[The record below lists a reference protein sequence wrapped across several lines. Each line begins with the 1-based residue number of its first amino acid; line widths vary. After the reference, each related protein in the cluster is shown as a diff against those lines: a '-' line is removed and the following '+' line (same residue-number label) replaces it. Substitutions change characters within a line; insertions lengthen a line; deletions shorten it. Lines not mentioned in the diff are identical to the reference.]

1 MDPGAAQGG
10 TGLTRKP
17 WRPAGSVERP
27 VPPARSTPGIFH
39 LLLFMATVVTTSIA
53 GVGLANRPA
62 PLPLWVAAKVLYFE
76 PARLLDG
83 VAFSAPLLASLFS
96 HEMGHYLTARAWKVQ
111 AGWPFFVPMPMG
123 LGTMGALIPMDGSKQ
138 DRRALVEIG
147 AAGPLVG
154 FVVAFLF
161 LLVGLWLSPLK
172 TADEMRAMQSLGAVS
187 MPESMALGL
196 ARWLVFGTLPPER
209 EVAMHPIALAGWYGL
224 YLTWFNLLP
233 FGQLDGGHLSFAVNH
248 LRSVKVSVVT
258 LLGMPLLWLLTG
270 SVAWI
275 AVGVGLVL
283 LMVMGGLTHPE
294 EPTGPPL
301 GVRQKAVLVVC
312 VVVFLLCFVADPL
325 PRAGR

>member
-10 TGLTRKP
+10 AGLTRQP
-17 WRPAGSVERP
+17 WRPAGSALQK
-27 VPPARSTPGIFH
+27 VPPARQTPGILH
-39 LLLFMATVVTTSIA
+39 LVLFLLTVVTTSMA

-62 PLPLWVAAKVLYFE
+62 PMPLWIAAKVLMRE
-76 PARLLDG
+76 PWRLLDG

-96 HEMGHYLTARAWKVQ
+96 HEMGHYLTARLWKVP

-123 LGTMGALIPMDGSKQ
+123 LGTMGALIPMEGSKQ

-154 FVVAFLF
+154 FVVAFVF

-172 TADEMRAMQSLGAVS
+172 TADEMRALQSLGAVS
-187 MPESMALGL
+187 MPESMALAL

-233 FGQLDGGHLSFAVNH
+233 FGQLDGGHLSFAMNH
-248 LRSVKVSVVT
+248 GRSVKVSVVV
-258 LLGMPLLWLLTG
+258 LACMPLAWVVTG
-270 SVAWI
+270 SVAW
-275 AVGVGLVL
+275 VGVAIALVL
-283 LMVMGGLTHPE
+283 LMVMGGLSHPD

-312 VVVFLLCFVADPL
+312 VLVFLLCFVADPL